1 MPTPFLS
8 IVIPVYNEEE
18 SLDELHRRL
27 AGVGAKIEGGWEVI
41 FVNDGSADASID
53 VLRRLVA
60 ADAHVRVVN
69 LSRNFGHQM
78 ALTAGLDHAAGDVIV
93 MMDADLQDPPEL
105 IPKMIAKWREG
116 FDVVYAVR
124 RKRRGETAFKKATA
138 AAFYRLL
145 RTMTRIEIPVDTG
158 DFRLISRRALDSLKQ
173 VRERSRYLRGLF
185 AWIGYRQAPVY
196 YVRAPRFAGETK
208 FPMRRMVRF
217 AIDAITSFSAV
228 PLQFA
233 TWLGFFAASVGFL
246 YGLRVLYEAITG
258 GTVAGWASLMVVT
271 LFFGGVQLLTLGILG
286 EYVGRIFDEVKQ
298 RPLYLASEKL
308 GFEAPPPAAPKP

>member
-1 MPTPFLS
+1 MARPFLS

-27 AGVGAKIEGGWEVI
+27 VATGERIDGGWEVV
-41 FVNDGSADASID
+41 FVNDGSSDASID
-53 VLRRLVA
+53 VLRRLAA
-60 ADAHVRVVN
+60 ADSHVRVVG

-78 ALTAGLDHAAGDVIV
+78 ALTAGLDHAAGEVIV

-105 IPKMIAKWREG
+105 IPKMIAKWRQG

-124 RKRRGETAFKKATA
+124 RKRQGETAFKKATA
-138 AAFYRLL
+138 AAFYRVL

-185 AWIGYRQAPVY
+185 AWIGYQQAPVY
-196 YVRAPRFAGETK
+196 YVRAARFAGETK
-208 FPMRRMVRF
+208 FPMRRMMRF

-233 TWLGFFAASVGFL
+233 TWLGFVSATIGFL
-246 YGLRVLYEAITG
+246 YGARVLYEAVTG

-271 LFFGGVQLLTLGILG
+271 LFFGGIQLLTLGILG

-308 GFEAPPPAAPKP
+308 GFDDHSAPPAQ